1 MTTYCQNQRN
11 ATRLICTVCHKPYD
25 VTHAE
30 RLAVFTCVWCARN
43 AAIVRHKPA
52 IVDISGNVM
61 TDP

>member
-1 MTTYCQNQRN
+1 
-11 ATRLICTVCHKPYD
+11 

-30 RLAVFTCVWCARN
+30 RLAVFTCMWCTKAAAARP
-43 AAIVRHKPA
+43 KPA